1 MAILGSLFGGG
12 KTLPGRFQFADGETV
27 SAKDFGFHSTSDLA
41 LQPATELFDACFM
54 SDQYGPKFP
63 ITAVA
68 VRLPAIPHLY
78 FIAFYAAMSLAYAKD
93 VAGADESTLEDI
105 QAGMAKAIDDI
116 RTPEKLP
123 LAAGAK
129 KTLLNGIVR
138 MAQAINVDLSEAFA
152 PANADPDKQHAKH
165 ATKMLLSFVEQ
176 TFHET
181 GVEPAPLL
189 AGISSEHAL
198 RLDLI
203 DRAPFDFLLLLQKEL
218 KVKFLPA
225 R

>member
-1 MAILGSLFGGG
+1 MPTFDTDHAVVEIDSDAQRDCFCQQAFVNRIARIDNRRNAYTGLFQSENIVPAAIVHGHKG
-12 KTLPGRFQFADGETV
+12 KRFADGDTV

-41 LQPATELFDACFM
+41 LQPATELFDACFI

-116 RTPEKLP
+116 
-123 LAAGAK
+123 
-129 KTLLNGIVR
+129 
-138 MAQAINVDLSEAFA
+138 
-152 PANADPDKQHAKH
+152 
-165 ATKMLLSFVEQ
+165 
-176 TFHET
+176 
-181 GVEPAPLL
+181 
-189 AGISSEHAL
+189 
-198 RLDLI
+198 
-203 DRAPFDFLLLLQKEL
+203 
-218 KVKFLPA
+218 
-225 R
+225 